1 MSDIWIFREAALDQ
15 GDVLIVPSASEEEAR
30 SPPVIG
36 SLARTIAAL
45 AGRNGVLSP
54 GRLTEA
60 LDAAKDLG
68 LKLENA
74 TLLQVLVQRHLASP
88 PQPDAAFA
96 ELKLTSDALS
106 TAVRVDIKDKLLN
119 LVAPDSDDAS
129 VLRSKMAE
137 ALNVQLRPDQK
148 VESAG
153 FIESVQSV
161 AGRAFRQLFPEDEI
175 IRELRQIS
183 KDQDLSAM
191 ISTIQSSSSDT
202 NFEAIKAIMPIAI
215 ATLRNS
221 IENVRLATN
230 AHQDALVTAKELE
243 DFSEKAK
250 KVANQ
255 RYAAMT
261 RRAKLLVRHLRE
273 DLHALVEDAVE
284 EFENDLRRVSVN
296 TGWFGRID
304 TTDFTERTVIKN
316 LERRYTNLSRRY
328 QDQLDLLAREV
339 AEYRDEF
346 TDICDEALVSMA
358 RHEFR
363 NITPNPRLEI
373 RVKAAIDRASSRT
386 IMSGTV
392 GAVATGAA
400 VQSGALG
407 TAALAAFAVH
417 PAGMVFLGALGL
429 AATWKLF
436 AKPSDRKKLDIQMR
450 SRDLAENLRERV
462 LSNLANF
469 EAAVQGI
476 TGRFSDAATSDI
488 KEPSVEAERI
498 REIASS
504 YETISRG
511 VMELANT
518 RLDRL
523 VNLAH
528 AISARPSKP

>member
-1 MSDIWIFREAALDQ
+1 MDQ

-243 DFSEKAK
+243 DFS
-250 KVANQ
+250 
-255 RYAAMT
+255 
-261 RRAKLLVRHLRE
+261 
-273 DLHALVEDAVE
+273 
-284 EFENDLRRVSVN
+284 
-296 TGWFGRID
+296 
-304 TTDFTERTVIKN
+304 
-316 LERRYTNLSRRY
+316 
-328 QDQLDLLAREV
+328 
-339 AEYRDEF
+339 
-346 TDICDEALVSMA
+346 
-358 RHEFR
+358 
-363 NITPNPRLEI
+363 
-373 RVKAAIDRASSRT
+373 
-386 IMSGTV
+386 
-392 GAVATGAA
+392 
-400 VQSGALG
+400 
-407 TAALAAFAVH
+407 
-417 PAGMVFLGALGL
+417 
-429 AATWKLF
+429 
-436 AKPSDRKKLDIQMR
+436 
-450 SRDLAENLRERV
+450 
-462 LSNLANF
+462 
-469 EAAVQGI
+469 
-476 TGRFSDAATSDI
+476 
-488 KEPSVEAERI
+488 
-498 REIASS
+498 
-504 YETISRG
+504 
-511 VMELANT
+511 
-518 RLDRL
+518 
-523 VNLAH
+523 
-528 AISARPSKP
+528 